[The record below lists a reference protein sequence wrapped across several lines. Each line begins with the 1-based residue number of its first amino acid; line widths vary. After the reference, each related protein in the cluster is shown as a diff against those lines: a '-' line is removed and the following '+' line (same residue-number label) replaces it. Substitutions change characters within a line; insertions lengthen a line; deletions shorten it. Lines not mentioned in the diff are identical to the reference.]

1 MSDTGTAGEEATPA
15 RRTVVGT
22 AGHIDHG
29 KTSLVRALTGIDCD
43 RWQEEKE
50 RGITIDL
57 GFAWLR
63 EGDLQV
69 GFVDVPGHE
78 KFLHNALAGLGG
90 IGLVLLVVA
99 ADEGVKPQT
108 REHLDICRLLGIPR
122 ALVALTKADLVSDDL
137 LELAELEVVELL
149 ADTPWAEAPRF
160 AVSSTTGEGV
170 DELRAA
176 LLESAAEAA
185 GAAAGQE
192 GDQEGEAT
200 LDHRPALHHLPVRLP
215 VDRAF
220 HLKGLGVLVTGTLAG
235 GRIATGDTLEVLPG
249 GGSARVRGIQVHGQP
264 RDEAVAGE
272 RTSLQLGGVTLEEV
286 ERGVELL
293 TPDRFTLRRRLL
305 GRFTLL
311 PDAPKA
317 LTGFEPVRVHVH
329 AAEVMGRL
337 RPVVAAGGGTEGET
351 EGEGG
356 GLLPGESGLVEI
368 RLAAPVVAVRGDR
381 FIVRRP
387 SPPATLG
394 GGEILDP
401 DHRPGRG
408 TAMAKKSGEELESAL
423 ERAFGRGADEA
434 LVAWVER
441 AGEAGAG
448 ESELAHRLGRAPGVV
463 ARRLDDLAAAGRIM
477 EVGSGAARRFIVP
490 AAFRRVSRR
499 AGQVLEEYF
508 AANRLARGMPK
519 AEAVERV
526 LPGAAADLSAV
537 YLDWL
542 EAQGVLTVD
551 GDRLNLPGRE
561 AELTDRESG
570 LARDLVAAYEEAGLT
585 PPSPAEMAVKLG
597 AKPQIVDGLVGY
609 LVERGRLVRLPEG
622 LLVAASRIQTLRE
635 DLAATG
641 WERFTVAQ
649 FKDRFDLSRKW
660 AIPLL
665 EHLDSTGTTRRLG
678 DERQVVA
685 TTRRDES

>member
-1 MSDTGTAGEEATPA
+1 MGEAGSAGEGAAPA

-63 EGDLQV
+63 EGDLQI

-122 ALVALTKADLVSDDL
+122 AVVALTKADLVSEDL

-149 ADTPWAEAPRF
+149 AGTPWAEAPRF

-170 DELRAA
+170 EELRTA
-176 LLESAAEAA
+176 LVESAAEAA
-185 GAAAGQE
+185 EAAAGGG
-192 GDQEGEAT
+192 GD
-200 LDHRPALHHLPVRLP
+200 LDAEPALDPSPALDRLPVRLP

-235 GRIATGDTLEVLPG
+235 GRIATGDTLEVQPG

-264 RDEAVAGE
+264 REEAVAGE

-311 PDAPKA
+311 PDAPKV

-329 AAEVMGRL
+329 TAEVMGRL
-337 RPVVAAGGGTEGET
+337 RPVAAGGEAEGD
-351 EGEGG
+351 GDGG
-356 GLLPGESGLVEI
+356 GLLPGDTGLVEI

-401 DHRPGRG
+401 DYRPGRG
-408 TAMAKKSGEELESAL
+408 TAMAKKCGEAL
-423 ERAFGRGADEA
+423 EGALRRAFGRGVDEA
-434 LVAWVER
+434 LIAWVER

-448 ESELAHRLGRAPGVV
+448 VSDLAHRLGRDPAAV
-463 ARRLDDLAAAGRIM
+463 ARRLESLAAAGRLL
-477 EVGSGAARRFIVP
+477 EVGSGATGRFIVP
-490 AAFRRVSRR
+490 DAFRRVSRR
-499 AGQVLEEYF
+499 AGEVLEEYF

-519 AEAVERV
+519 AEAVERI
-526 LPGAAADLSAV
+526 LPGDASDLSAV

-561 AELTDRESG
+561 AELTGRESQ
-570 LARDLVAAYEEAGLT
+570 LAQDLVAAYEAAGLT
-585 PPSPAEMAVKLG
+585 PPSPAEMADRLG
-597 AKPQIVDGLVGY
+597 AKPQIVDGLVVY

-622 LLVAASRIQTLRE
+622 LLVAASRIDELRRE
-635 DLAATG
+635 LAATG

-665 EHLDSTGTTRRLG
+665 EHLDSTGATRRLG

-685 TTRRDES
+685 GS